1 MSSRTE
7 RPWREAK
14 PYEGSDIDGHLSL
27 NSYAATAVYGLSTL
41 AAELLAKAEGQ
52 KVGPT
57 QVKLLTGVLANVVLD
72 AQAQVTNGSRDWQEG
87 SNTRL
92 RGVLRTAIEVIPL
105 PFGKGEADWT
115 TWAQRTVRF
124 MVAVSATAID
134 LYDNGPLADFAAL
147 AQATTAQVAP
157 AAAA

>member
-14 PYEGSDIDGHLSL
+14 PYDGADIDGHLSL
-27 NSYAATAVYGLSTL
+27 NSYAATAVYGLTTL
-41 AAELLAKAEGQ
+41 AAELLVKAGQ

-57 QVKLLTGVLANVVLD
+57 QVKLLAGVLGSVVLD

-87 SNTRL
+87 ANTRL
-92 RGVLRTAIEVIPL
+92 RGVLRSAIDVIPL
-105 PFGKGEADWT
+105 PFGSDEAAWQ
-115 TWAQRTVRF
+115 TWQARTVRF

-134 LYDNGPLADFAAL
+134 LYDSGPVADLAAL
-147 AQATTAQVAP
+147 AQATAAPVAP